1 LAGPTP
7 AIASIDFSAPD
18 GRRGLESQAP
28 RHRQHG
34 QAEGHPAMATITA
47 AMVKD
52 LRESTG
58 AGMMDCKAA
67 LTETGGDMTA
77 AQDWLRKKG
86 LSKAAKKAGRV
97 AAEGLISAVTKGT
110 KGVVVEVNS
119 ETDFVARN
127 EHFQGLVKMIGQVA
141 LDVGADIE
149 KIKAAKIGNITV
161 EAAIADA
168 IATIGENMTLRRAAS
183 LEVGKG
189 VVSSYIHNS
198 VIEGAGKMGVIVA
211 LESAGKADELATL
224 GRQLAMHVAA
234 ANPQAVEPSGL
245 PADLVKREKD
255 VLADKYRQQGKPENM
270 IEKIVESG
278 LKTFYKEV
286 CLLEQAFIHDSGKS
300 VAQALK
306 EAEGKVGGPV
316 KIAGFVRYALGEGI
330 EKQESDFA
338 AEVAA
343 ASGKK

>member
-1 LAGPTP
+1 
-7 AIASIDFSAPD
+7 
-18 GRRGLESQAP
+18 
-28 RHRQHG
+28 
-34 QAEGHPAMATITA
+34 MATITA
-47 AMVKD
+47 AMVKE

-67 LTETGGDMTA
+67 LTETNGDLEA

-97 AAEGLISAVTKGT
+97 AAEGLIGAVTAAT
-110 KGVVVEVNS
+110 KGVVIEVNS

-127 EHFQGLVKMIGQVA
+127 EQFQGLVKMIAQVA
-141 LDVGADIE
+141 LDVGADVE
-149 KIKAAKIGNITV
+149 KIKAAKVGAVTV
-161 EAAIADA
+161 ETAVADA

-189 VVSSYIHNS
+189 VVSNYIHNA

-211 LESAGKADELATL
+211 LESTGKTDELAQL

-234 ANPQAVEPSGL
+234 ANPQALDPAGL
-245 PADLVKREKD
+245 DPQLVKREKD
-255 VLADKYRQQGKPENM
+255 VLADKYRQQGKAENV

-300 VAQALK
+300 VAQAVK
-306 EAEGKVGGPV
+306 EAEGKIGAPV

-330 EKQESDFA
+330 ERQETDFA

>member
-1 LAGPTP
+1 
-7 AIASIDFSAPD
+7 
-18 GRRGLESQAP
+18 
-28 RHRQHG
+28 
-34 QAEGHPAMATITA
+34 MANITA
-47 AMVKD
+47 QMVKE

-67 LTETGGDMTA
+67 LTETNGEMQA

-97 AAEGLISAVTKGT
+97 AAEGLIGVLVQGT

-127 EHFQGLVKMIGQVA
+127 DLFQGLVKMIAGVTLNSGTA
-141 LDVGADIE
+141 IE
-149 KIKAAKIGNITV
+149 KIKAAKVGSITV
-161 EAAIADA
+161 ADA
-168 IATIGENMTLRRAAS
+168 IADTIAKIGENMTLRRAAALS
-183 LEVGKG
+183 VGKG
-189 VVSSYIHNS
+189 AIGAYVHNS
-198 VIEGAGKMGVIVA
+198 VVDGLGKIGVLVA
-211 LESAGKADELATL
+211 LESSGKADELAGL
-224 GRQLAMHVAA
+224 GRMIAMHVAA
-234 ANPQAVEPSGL
+234 SNPQAVDASGL
-245 PADLVKREKD
+245 DPAVVAREKG
-255 VLADKYRQQGKPENM
+255 VLADKFKAQGKPANV

-286 CLLEQAFIHDSGKS
+286 CLLDQAYVHDDKKT

-306 EAEGKVGGPV
+306 EAEGKVGGAI

-330 EKQESDFA
+330 EKQDSDFA

-343 ASGKK
+343 AAGQS

>member
-1 LAGPTP
+1 
-7 AIASIDFSAPD
+7 
-18 GRRGLESQAP
+18 
-28 RHRQHG
+28 
-34 QAEGHPAMATITA
+34 MATITA

-67 LTETGGDMTA
+67 LTETAGDMQS

-97 AAEGLISAVTKGT
+97 AAEGLIGAVTAAT
-110 KGVVVEVNS
+110 KGVLVEVNS

-127 EHFQGLVKMIGQVA
+127 GQFQGLVKMIAQVA
-141 LDVGADIE
+141 LDVGPDVE
-149 KIKAAKIGNITV
+149 KIRAAKIGNVTV
-161 EAAIADA
+161 ETAIADA

-189 VVSSYIHNS
+189 VVSSYVHNS

-211 LESAGKADELATL
+211 LESTGKTDELAHL

-234 ANPQAVEPSGL
+234 ANPLALDPAGL
-245 PADLVKREKD
+245 DPELIKREKD
-255 VLADKYRQQGKPENM
+255 VLADKYRQQGKPENV

-278 LKTFYKEV
+278 LKTYYKEV

-300 VAQALK
+300 VAQAIK
-306 EAEGKVGGPV
+306 EAEGKIGAPL